1 MEILDW
7 ITVLQPFIA
16 LFILI
21 ILMIIMIIMSILY
34 FKIKLYLPVLVIFLF
49 SLIIGFNSMTYEYI
63 PFNPYF
69 SIFFILFQ
77 STFFIEISLREY
89 NSRYKI

>member
-7 ITVLQPFIA
+7 NTVLQPFLGVFVLLILMVIMVILYWKIRIWIA
-16 LFILI
+16 ILI
-21 ILMIIMIIMSILY
+21 
-34 FKIKLYLPVLVIFLF
+34 VFLF
-49 SLIIGFNSMTYEYI
+49 SLIIGVNSLTLEYI

-77 STFFIEISLREY
+77 SSFFIVRSIEI
-89 NSRYKI
+89 YKM

>member
-7 ITVLQPFIA
+7 ITVLQPFIG

-21 ILMIIMIIMSILY
+21 ILMILMIIMTILY
-34 FKIKLYLPVLVIFLF
+34 FKIRFYSPILVLFLF
-49 SLIIGFNSMTYEYI
+49 SIIIGFNSMIYEYI

-77 STFFIEISLREY
+77 STFFLEISLLKY
-89 NSRYKI
+89 SR

>member
-7 ITVLQPFIA
+7 TMVLEPFIA

-21 ILMIIMIIMSILY
+21 ILMIIMTILY
-34 FKIKLYLPVLVIFLF
+34 LKIRLFLPILVVFLF
-49 SLIIGFNSMTYEYI
+49 SLIIGFNSISYEFI

-77 STFFIEISLREY
+77 SIFFIETSLQQY
-89 NSRYKI
+89 SRYKPK

>member
-7 ITVLQPFIA
+7 ITVLEPFIA

-21 ILMIIMIIMSILY
+21 ILMILMIIMTILY
-34 FKIKLYLPVLVIFLF
+34 YRIKIYLPILVLFLF
-49 SLIIGFNSMTYEYI
+49 SLIIGFNSIIYEYI

-77 STFFIEISLREY
+77 STFFIEISLQEY
-89 NSRYKI
+89 NNRYKT

>member
-7 ITVLQPFIA
+7 NAVLQPFIA

-21 ILMIIMIIMSILY
+21 ILMIIMVV
-34 FKIKLYLPVLVIFLF
+34 LYLKVRIWLVILIVFLF
-49 SLIIGFNSMTYEYI
+49 SLIIGVYSLSFEYI
-63 PFNPYF
+63 PFNPWF

-77 STFFIEISLREY
+77 LGFFLQMSLEVYRL
-89 NSRYKI
+89 

>member
-7 ITVLQPFIA
+7 GTVLEPFIA

-21 ILMIIMIIMSILY
+21 ILMIIMTILY
-34 FKIKLYLPVLVIFLF
+34 LKIRLFLPILVVFLF
-49 SLIIGFNSMTYEYI
+49 SIIIGFDSMSYDYI

-77 STFFIEISLREY
+77 SVFFIETSLQQY
-89 NSRYKI
+89 NRYKT